1 MGLINT
7 IKMHAAISSGNFGK
21 MFKDAKLPVLPQAVS
36 RVLDEVNREEPD
48 VTVLENIIA
57 AEPEFSVKVVSTVN
71 SSLFA
76 LRAKVTGVRHAIT
89 LLGFDRI
96 RSVIL
101 SYSMLEALPKPG
113 GDLFVHEAYWTDTLL
128 RSLLAQSIARRVR
141 PGEEEEAFTS
151 MLVADV
157 AVPVLLTTWRDYYE
171 PILKNWRSGQ
181 HNLAR
186 LERDAYGWDHAQASA
201 WILQKW
207 DFPEKLVCL
216 VGAHTLTRD
225 EIKEYGMDDSV
236 ADCLAVASQLPS
248 SLARDHSR
256 CDRMIEL
263 AGHAL
268 ALPQDAW
275 PGIYDE
281 VRQNFEAVYAQF
293 SLTSSHALGTLDG
306 LAYAIRKLGQEICV

>member
-7 IKMHAAISSGNFGK
+7 IKMHAAIASGNFGK

-36 RVLDEVNREEPD
+36 SVVEEVNKDEPD
-48 VTVLENIIA
+48 VAVLENIIS
-57 AEPEFSVKVVSTVN
+57 AEPEFSVKVLSTVN

-101 SYSMLEALPKPG
+101 SYSMLEAMPRPD
-113 GDLFVHEAYWTDTLL
+113 GDLFDHEAYWTDTLL
-128 RSLLAQSIARRVR
+128 RSLLAQSVARRAR
-141 PGEEEEAFTS
+141 PGEEEEAFTA

-157 AVPVLLTTWRDYYE
+157 AVPVLLTAWRGYYE
-171 PILKNWRSGQ
+171 PILRNWRGGRHS
-181 HNLAR
+181 LSR
-186 LERDAYGWDHAQASA
+186 LERDAFGWDHAQASA

-216 VGAHTLTRD
+216 VGAHTLTGS

-236 ADCLAVASQLPS
+236 AGCIAVASLLPS
-248 SLARDHSR
+248 SMVRDHVR
-256 CDRMIEL
+256 CERMIEL
-263 AGHAL
+263 ASSNL
-268 ALPQDAW
+268 ELDREAW

-281 VRQNFEAVYAQF
+281 VERNFEAVYAQF
-293 SLTSSHALGTLDG
+293 NLTSDHAAKTLDS
-306 LAYAIRKLGQEICV
+306 LSYAVRKLNEELVV